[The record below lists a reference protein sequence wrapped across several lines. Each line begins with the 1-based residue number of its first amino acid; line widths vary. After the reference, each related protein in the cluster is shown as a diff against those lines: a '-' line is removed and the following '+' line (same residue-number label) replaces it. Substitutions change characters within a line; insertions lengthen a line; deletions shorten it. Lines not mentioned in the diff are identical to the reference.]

1 MLSINTNSAYT
12 YGCQTAAYRRQ
23 NIQKTFAENV
33 NQQLTPPS
41 VIHIG
46 ELGFGADN
54 LGRQY
59 ALNYAEDS
67 TDENP
72 IVIAKGNDEYG
83 QQFEERIYIND
94 IDLNNASYLEMAA
107 LAAHTKT
114 DSCVPTALSSGHHD
128 YFQKENY
135 VDDFN
140 KCIADL
146 YKTGSYDAALYE
158 TGILRK
164 YMDYFKS
171 IIKKLDYIAVGGI
184 INMVNRVNTAVNNN
198 IYAGRKPVSKYNQA
212 QAFQQKEVL
221 EIPDAVAVNKYANV
235 QEIYEALKYNA
246 SCRGYEQG
254 QDEIAEKE
262 IQNDEPEISNDSSE
276 KMTVWYQGVPL
287 KEWALTDPK
296 YTDSETGISWYIRDG
311 KYPYMVGE
319 DAEKFRKLCE
329 ESGEFAL
336 KKFAEM
342 TGSIQKLDDNTVAYV
357 GDNGI
362 AVKSKDGKEMFVD
375 TSGLSYDIVMDMFRN
390 LPRNGDFF
398 SNKYW
403 SDNIQKAQARS

>member
-1 MLSINTNSAYT
+1 
-12 YGCQTAAYRRQ
+12 
-23 NIQKTFAENV
+23 
-33 NQQLTPPS
+33 
-41 VIHIG
+41 
-46 ELGFGADN
+46 
-54 LGRQY
+54 
-59 ALNYAEDS
+59 
-67 TDENP
+67 
-72 IVIAKGNDEYG
+72 
-83 QQFEERIYIND
+83 
-94 IDLNNASYLEMAA
+94 
-107 LAAHTKT
+107 
-114 DSCVPTALSSGHHD
+114 
-128 YFQKENY
+128 
-135 VDDFN
+135 
-140 KCIADL
+140 
-146 YKTGSYDAALYE
+146 
-158 TGILRK
+158 
-164 YMDYFKS
+164 
-171 IIKKLDYIAVGGI
+171 
-184 INMVNRVNTAVNNN
+184 MVNRVNTAVNNN

-336 KKFAEM
+336 K
-342 TGSIQKLDDNTVAYV
+342 
-357 GDNGI
+357 
-362 AVKSKDGKEMFVD
+362 
-375 TSGLSYDIVMDMFRN
+375 
-390 LPRNGDFF
+390 
-398 SNKYW
+398 
-403 SDNIQKAQARS
+403 

>member
-1 MLSINTNSAYT
+1 MQTNLNSRASVNRLQSHFSARATNKYIPNYKYIKNAIYPANENNTCGY
-12 YGCQTAAYRRQ
+12 TAACL
-23 NIQKTFAENV
+23 I
-33 NQQLTPPS
+33 
-41 VIHIG
+41 
-46 ELGFGADN
+46 
-54 LGRQY
+54 
-59 ALNYAEDS
+59 LNYWHK
-67 TDENP
+67 
-72 IVIAKGNDEYG
+72 VKGNV
-83 QQFEERIYIND
+83 
-94 IDLNNASYLEMAA
+94 IDSSFLDKVQ
-107 LAAHTKT
+107 HT
-114 DSCVPTALSSGHHD
+114 
-128 YFQKENY
+128 
-135 VDDFN
+135 
-140 KCIADL
+140 
-146 YKTGSYDAALYE
+146 
-158 TGILRK
+158 
-164 YMDYFKS
+164 
-171 IIKKLDYIAVGGI
+171 IIRKLDYIAAGGI
-184 INMVNRVNTAVNNN
+184 INMVNMVNTAVNNN
-198 IYAGRKPVSKYNQA
+198 IYAGRKSGSKYNQSK
-212 QAFQQKEVL
+212 AFQQKEVL
-221 EIPDAVAVNKYANV
+221 ETPDVAAVNKYANV
-235 QEIYEALKYNA
+235 QEIYEALKCNV

-287 KEWALTDPK
+287 EEWALTDPK

-342 TGSIQKLDDNTVAYV
+342 TGLIQKLDDNTVAYV

-390 LPRNGDFF
+390 LPRNGNFF

>member
-1 MLSINTNSAYT
+1 
-12 YGCQTAAYRRQ
+12 
-23 NIQKTFAENV
+23 
-33 NQQLTPPS
+33 
-41 VIHIG
+41 
-46 ELGFGADN
+46 
-54 LGRQY
+54 
-59 ALNYAEDS
+59 
-67 TDENP
+67 
-72 IVIAKGNDEYG
+72 
-83 QQFEERIYIND
+83 
-94 IDLNNASYLEMAA
+94 
-107 LAAHTKT
+107 
-114 DSCVPTALSSGHHD
+114 
-128 YFQKENY
+128 
-135 VDDFN
+135 
-140 KCIADL
+140 
-146 YKTGSYDAALYE
+146 
-158 TGILRK
+158 
-164 YMDYFKS
+164 
-171 IIKKLDYIAVGGI
+171 
-184 INMVNRVNTAVNNN
+184 MVNMVNTAVNNN
-198 IYAGRKPVSKYNQA
+198 IYAGRKSGSKYNQSK
-212 QAFQQKEVL
+212 AFQQKEVL
-221 EIPDAVAVNKYANV
+221 ETPDVAAVNKYANV
-235 QEIYEALKYNA
+235 QEIYEALKCNV

-287 KEWALTDPK
+287 EEWALTDPK

-342 TGSIQKLDDNTVAYV
+342 TGLIQKFDDNTVAYV

-390 LPRNGDFF
+390 LPRNGNFF